1 MVAVTPALATATP
14 APTPRGERSEG
25 EDFGAVANKFPLVVW
40 PALLLMA
47 VTLYIYFWSEGT
59 SNLDRH

>member
-25 EDFGAVANKFPLVVW
+25 EVFGAVANKFTFVVW
-40 PALLLMA
+40 PALVIMA
-47 VTLYIYFWSEGT
+47 VVLYIYFWSEGT
-59 SNLDRH
+59 SNSDRH